1 MFGEYLKI
9 CCVSAVATAAG
20 GAGAGAG
27 AGALPPAAF
36 HLRTVLTLLLAV
48 HNGSLWAAQ

>member
-20 GAGAGAG
+20 GAGAG